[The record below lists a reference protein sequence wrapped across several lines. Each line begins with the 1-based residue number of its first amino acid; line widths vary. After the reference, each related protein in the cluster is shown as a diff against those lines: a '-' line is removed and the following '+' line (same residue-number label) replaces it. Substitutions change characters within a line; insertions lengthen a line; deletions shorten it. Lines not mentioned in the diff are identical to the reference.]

1 MSKFIED
8 KVKALLEGF
17 NEYAQ
22 EKHGKDGAVGMVV
35 LIAEQI
41 GSAENQIEWTGHMV
55 NMGSTNMRVAA
66 MSQIFLQAE
75 RQKTEDEAPAPA
87 PAPADE
93 DTPLNVL
100 RAAAEFAAAMAKAGQ
115 AEGVDEPTTCEHGV
129 VLPAGGCDGKCLACA
144 DLKTL
149 KKLS

>member
-1 MSKFIED
+1 MSKFIEN
-8 KVKALLEGF
+8 KIKALQEGF

-22 EKHGKDGAVGMVV
+22 ERHGKDGAVGMVV
-35 LIAEQI
+35 LVAEQI
-41 GSAENQIEWTGHMV
+41 GSTEDQIEWTGHMV

-75 RQKTEDEAPAPA
+75 RQKTEDGAPAPA
-87 PAPADE
+87 NE

-115 AEGVDEPTTCEHGV
+115 AEGVEEPTTCEHGV
-129 VLPAGGCDGKCLACA
+129 VLPAGGCDGMCLACA
-144 DLKTL
+144 DLKAL

>member
-1 MSKFIED
+1 MSKFIDD
-8 KVKALLEGF
+8 KIKALQEGF

-35 LIAEQI
+35 LIAEQV
-41 GSAENQIEWTGHMV
+41 GSAEDQIEWTGHMV

-75 RQKTEDEAPAPA
+75 RQKTEDDAPAPA
-87 PAPADE
+87 NE

-115 AEGVDEPTTCEHGV
+115 AEGIEEPTTCEHGV
-129 VLPAGGCDGKCLACA
+129 VLPAGGCDGKCLACT
-144 DLKTL
+144 DLKAL

>member
-8 KVKALLEGF
+8 KIKALQEGF

-22 EKHGKDGAVGMVV
+22 EKHGKNGAVGMVV
-35 LIAEQI
+35 LIAEQV
-41 GSAENQIEWTGHMV
+41 GSAEDQIEWTGHMV

-75 RQKTEDEAPAPA
+75 RQKAEDGA

-100 RAAAEFAAAMAKAGQ
+100 RAAAEFAAAMSKAGE
-115 AEGVDEPTTCEHGV
+115 AEGIDEPVTCERGV
-129 VLPAGGCDGKCLACA
+129 VLPAGGCEGKCLACA
-144 DLKTL
+144 GLKAL

>member
-1 MSKFIED
+1 MSKFIEN
-8 KVKALLEGF
+8 KLKALQEGF

-41 GSAENQIEWTGHMV
+41 GSAEDQIEWTGHMV

-75 RQKTEDEAPAPA
+75 RQKTEDGA

-100 RAAAEFAAAMAKAGQ
+100 RAAAEFAAGMAKAGQ
-115 AEGVDEPTTCEHGV
+115 AEGIDEPTTCEHGV

>member
-1 MSKFIED
+1 MRKFIDD
-8 KVKALLEGF
+8 KIKALQEGF

-22 EKHGKDGAVGMVV
+22 ERHGKDGAVGMVV
-35 LIAEQI
+35 FIAEQV
-41 GSAENQIEWTGHMV
+41 GSAEDQIEWTGQMV

-75 RQKTEDEAPAPA
+75 RQKTEDDAPAL
-87 PAPADE
+87 ADE

-100 RAAAEFAAAMAKAGQ
+100 CAAAEFATAMIKAGE
-115 AEGVDEPTTCEHGV
+115 AEGVHELTTCEHGV
-129 VLPAGGCDGKCLACA
+129 ALPPNGCDGRCLACA
-144 DLKTL
+144 GLKAL

>member
-1 MSKFIED
+1 MSKFIEN
-8 KVKALLEGF
+8 KIKALQEGF

-41 GSAENQIEWTGHMV
+41 GSAEDQIEWTGHMV

-75 RQKTEDEAPAPA
+75 RQKNENGAPASA
-87 PAPADE
+87 NE

-115 AEGVDEPTTCEHGV
+115 AEGVEEPTACEHGV
-129 VLPAGGCDGKCLACA
+129 VLPAGGCDGRCPACA
-144 DLKTL
+144 GIKAL

>member
-1 MSKFIED
+1 MSKFIDD
-8 KVKALLEGF
+8 KIKALQGGF

-22 EKHGKDGAVGMVV
+22 ERHGKDGAVGMVV
-35 LIAEQI
+35 LIAEQV
-41 GSAENQIEWTGHMV
+41 GSAEDQIEWTGQMV

-75 RQKTEDEAPAPA
+75 RQKTEDDAPAL
-87 PAPADE
+87 ADE

-100 RAAAEFAAAMAKAGQ
+100 RAAAEFATAMIKAGE
-115 AEGVDEPTTCEHGV
+115 AEGVHELTTCEHGV
-129 VLPAGGCDGKCLACA
+129 ALPPNGCDGRCLACA
-144 DLKTL
+144 GLKAL

>member
-1 MSKFIED
+1 MSKFIDD
-8 KVKALLEGF
+8 KIKALQEGF

-22 EKHGKDGAVGMVV
+22 ERHGKDGAVGMVV
-35 LIAEQI
+35 FIAEQV
-41 GSAENQIEWTGHMV
+41 GSTEDQIKWAGHMV

-75 RQKTEDEAPAPA
+75 RQKNENGAPAL
-87 PAPADE
+87 ADE

-100 RAAAEFAAAMAKAGQ
+100 CAAAEFAAAMSKAG
-115 AEGVDEPTTCEHGV
+115 EESTMCEHGV
-129 VLPAGGCDGKCLACA
+129 VLPAGGCDGRCLACA
-144 DLKTL
+144 GLKTL

>member
-1 MSKFIED
+1 MGKFIED
-8 KVKALLEGF
+8 KLKALQEGF

-35 LIAEQI
+35 LVAEQI
-41 GSAENQIEWTGHMV
+41 GSAEDQIEWAGRMV
-55 NMGSTNMRVAA
+55 SMGSTNMRVAA

-75 RQKTEDEAPAPA
+75 RQKTEDGAPAPA
-87 PAPADE
+87 NE

-115 AEGVDEPTTCEHGV
+115 AESIDEPTTCEHGV
-129 VLPAGGCDGKCLACA
+129 VLPADGCDGKCLACV

>member
-1 MSKFIED
+1 MSKFIDD
-8 KVKALLEGF
+8 KIKALQEGF

-22 EKHGKDGAVGMVV
+22 ERHGKDGAVGMVV
-35 LIAEQI
+35 LIAEQA
-41 GSAENQIEWTGHMV
+41 GSAEDQIEWTGYMV

-75 RQKTEDEAPAPA
+75 RQKNENGAPAL
-87 PAPADE
+87 ADE

-100 RAAAEFAAAMAKAGQ
+100 RAAAEFAAAMSKAGE
-115 AEGVDEPTTCEHGV
+115 AEGVEEPTMCEHGV
-129 VLPAGGCDGKCLACA
+129 VLPAGGCDGKCLVCA
-144 DLKTL
+144 GLKTL

>member
-1 MSKFIED
+1 MGKFIEN
-8 KVKALLEGF
+8 KLKALLEGF

-35 LIAEQI
+35 LVAEQI
-41 GSAENQIEWTGHMV
+41 GSAEDQIEWAGRMI

-75 RQKTEDEAPAPA
+75 RQKAEDGAPAPA
-87 PAPADE
+87 NE

-115 AEGVDEPTTCEHGV
+115 AEGIDEPTTCEHDV
-129 VLPAGGCDGKCLACA
+129 VLPADGCGGKCLACA

>member
-1 MSKFIED
+1 MGKFIEN
-8 KVKALLEGF
+8 KLKALLEGF

-35 LIAEQI
+35 LVAEQI
-41 GSAENQIEWTGHMV
+41 GSAEDQIEWAGHMI

-75 RQKTEDEAPAPA
+75 RQKTEDGAPAPA
-87 PAPADE
+87 NE

-115 AEGVDEPTTCEHGV
+115 AEGIDEPTTCEHGV
-129 VLPAGGCDGKCLACA
+129 VLPADGCVGKCLACA

>member
-1 MSKFIED
+1 MSKFIDD
-8 KVKALLEGF
+8 KIKALLEGF

-22 EKHGKDGAVGMVV
+22 ERHGKDGAVGMVV
-35 LIAEQI
+35 LIAEQV
-41 GSAENQIEWTGHMV
+41 GSAEDQIEWTGQMV

-75 RQKTEDEAPAPA
+75 RQKTEDDAPAL
-87 PAPADE
+87 ADE

-100 RAAAEFAAAMAKAGQ
+100 RAAAEFATAMIKAGE
-115 AEGVDEPTTCEHGV
+115 AEGVHELTTCEHGV
-129 VLPAGGCDGKCLACA
+129 ALPPNGCDGRCLACA
-144 DLKTL
+144 GLKAL

>member
-1 MSKFIED
+1 MSKFIDD
-8 KVKALLEGF
+8 KIKALQEGF

-22 EKHGKDGAVGMVV
+22 ERHGKDGAVGMVV
-35 LIAEQI
+35 LIAEQV
-41 GSAENQIEWTGHMV
+41 GSAEDQIEWTGHMI
-55 NMGSTNMRVAA
+55 NIGSTNMRVAA

-75 RQKTEDEAPAPA
+75 RQKNENGAPAL
-87 PAPADE
+87 ADE

-100 RAAAEFAAAMAKAGQ
+100 HAAAEFAAAMS
-115 AEGVDEPTTCEHGV
+115 EGVEEPTMCEHGV

-144 DLKTL
+144 GLKTL